1 MTKSFIRRLL
11 LAGVII
17 TAVNANSVN
26 AQENTGFMEEQ
37 LNLTQEWDKV
47 FPQSDK
53 VTHSKITFHNRY
65 GVTLAADLYIPKN
78 TDGSKLPAIAVSGPF
93 GAVKEQASGLYAQT
107 LAERGFLTIAFDPS
121 FTGESGGQPRY
132 VASPISAQQWTTC
145 PPVRMWIRSA
155 SASWASA
162 AGADWR
168 SMQRP

>member
-17 TAVNANSVN
+17 TAVNTNSVN

-93 GAVKEQASGLYAQT
+93 SDHCLRPFIYRRERRTAPLCR
-107 LAERGFLTIAFDPS
+107 LA
-121 FTGESGGQPRY
+121 
-132 VASPISAQQWTTC
+132 
-145 PPVRMWIRSA
+145 
-155 SASWASA
+155 
-162 AGADWR
+162 
-168 SMQRP
+168 